1 MNLRTYVVARDYGFA
16 SNPFHGYCTPATCK
30 PRIRSY
36 ANIDDWIVGTGA
48 KTNYGLVGYLIYAM
62 KVDEVMDF
70 DSYWSD
76 PRFQVKKPVLNGSL
90 KQIYGDN
97 IYHRVNGEMVQA
109 DSHHSFD
116 EGQQN
121 PRNIE
126 YDTGVDRILIAKKF
140 VYYGSAASL
149 IPDIF
154 RPYEPTS
161 EDLCCPGRGHR
172 RCFHDLATAFES
184 WLDERGEWGVQGIPL
199 EFRAHRRI
207 SE

>member
-90 KQIYGDN
+90 KQIYGGN
-97 IYHRVNGEMVQA
+97 IRRLLL
-109 DSHHSFD
+109 DSLVLK
-116 EGQQN
+116 EQ
-121 PRNIE
+121 
-126 YDTGVDRILIAKKF
+126 
-140 VYYGSAASL
+140 
-149 IPDIF
+149 
-154 RPYEPTS
+154 
-161 EDLCCPGRGHR
+161 
-172 RCFHDLATAFES
+172 
-184 WLDERGEWGVQGIPL
+184 
-199 EFRAHRRI
+199 
-207 SE
+207 